1 MPVNDRKSQD
11 RNDSGLLI
19 WQDTMKSN
27 IFCWKEALLVK
38 LMTRI
43 FVCMQA
49 MIRRFLSPNAKSEQ
63 TKQL

>member
-38 LMTRI
+38 LNDKDFRLHASYDKAFPFSQREKRTD
-43 FVCMQA
+43 
-49 MIRRFLSPNAKSEQ
+49 
-63 TKQL
+63 